1 MKYAALALI
10 TTFVAGPVL
19 ANKLHQQ
26 QPTASEVKAW
36 QADHSK
42 IKQKEQKRK
51 NQKAQLCCKRPG
63 EGNCWRSPAQ
73 QISPYPG
80 QLLSRLSC
88 HQTAPPPVAGS
99 SP

>member
-10 TTFVAGPVL
+10 TTFVAGPAL

-42 IKQKEQKRK
+42 IKQKEQKK
-51 NQKAQLCCKRPG
+51 KKTKKHSSAA
-63 EGNCWRSPAQ
+63 S
-73 QISPYPG
+73 G
-80 QLLSRLSC
+80 QVKETVGG
-88 HQTAPPPVAGS
+88 HQHNK
-99 SP
+99 